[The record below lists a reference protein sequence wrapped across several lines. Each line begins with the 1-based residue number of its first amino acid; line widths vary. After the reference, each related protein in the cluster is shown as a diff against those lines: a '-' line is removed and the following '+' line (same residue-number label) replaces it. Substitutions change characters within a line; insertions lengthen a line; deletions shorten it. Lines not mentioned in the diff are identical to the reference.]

1 MTPQRKVGRKVA
13 KRMMGRQAAQEMG
26 RQMMRRHRRRG
37 LLRDGVT
44 GESHGKRGR
53 DDEGLD
59 HGAKP
64 STFVK
69 ELIVPYSR

>member
-1 MTPQRKVGRKVA
+1 MTAQRMVGRKVA
-13 KRMMGRQAAQEMG
+13 ERKVAQGMMG

-44 GESHGKRGR
+44 GEAYGEHAR
-53 DDEGLD
+53 DDEGPD
-59 HGAKP
+59 HGRQP
-64 STFVK
+64 STFVE